1 MENPA
6 QTHPKPHRFPALAV
20 PHFRLYAATALLSM
34 AADNIEHVI
43 AYWVIWQL
51 THSPFWLGYAVVAH
65 WLPFTLFSFYSGSLA
80 DRVDCRWLIQ
90 ISQGLFIVGSFG
102 WGFLYLTGQL
112 QIWHMAVLLVIHGI
126 AVLLFTPSSMLII
139 HEMVGADK
147 LISAVS
153 LNAILRPL
161 SATIGP
167 AIGGLLMGTVGP
179 GWGFIANIFMYIPMS
194 VSIMFYPYRGAT
206 AGKRSESEWSFIL
219 EGFQVVRRNPMIVAL
234 LVVVAASSLLL
245 GNAFQA
251 LLPAFAQQLGVSSTG
266 YSILLSANGLGAIL
280 GGFLLG
286 WAGSTKLR
294 PVLVT
299 AGALA
304 WSLLLMFFAVSTI
317 YNISL
322 ILLCLL
328 GAMQIIFVSMSQSI
342 VQAWA
347 PQAVRG
353 RVIGVYNFAA
363 QGLRAPSGLFMG
375 SLATIIGPAAALLFL
390 AGIIGLVILGTSVAI
405 RSLWELEMKKESFP
419 PAEATVALP
428 GS

>member
-1 MENPA
+1 
-6 QTHPKPHRFPALAV
+6 
-20 PHFRLYAATALLSM
+20 M
-34 AADNIEHVI
+34 AGDNIEHVI
-43 AYWVIWQL
+43 GYWIIWEL

-90 ISQGLFIVGSFG
+90 ISQGLFIFSSFG
-102 WGFLYLTGQL
+102 WGFLYLTGRL

-126 AVLLFTPSSMLII
+126 AGLIFTPSSMLII

-179 GWGFIANIFMYIPMS
+179 GWGFITNIFIYLPLS

-206 AGKRSESEWSFIL
+206 VGKRSGSEWSFIL
-219 EGFQVVRRNPMIVAL
+219 EGFQVVRRNTVIVAL
-234 LVVVAASSLLL
+234 LVVVAASSFLL

-251 LLPAFAQQLGVSSTG
+251 FLPAFAQRLGVSSIG

-280 GGFLLG
+280 GGFFLG
-286 WAGSTKLR
+286 WAGTTKLR
-294 PVLVT
+294 PVVVT
-299 AGALA
+299 ASALA
-304 WSLLLMFFAVSTI
+304 WSFLLMFFAVSAV

-322 ILLCLL
+322 ILLCML
-328 GAMQIIFVSMSQSI
+328 GATQIIFVSMSQSI

-363 QGLRAPSGLFMG
+363 QGLRALSGFSIG
-375 SLATIIGPAAALLFL
+375 SLASIIGPPNALLLL
-390 AGIIGLVILGTSVAI
+390 AGIIAAVILGASIVTRA
-405 RSLWELEMKKESFP
+405 LWQLEMRE
-419 PAEATVALP
+419 EATA
-428 GS
+428 